1 MCKGHHVVT
10 GAFGYSG
17 AAIASRLLEAGH
29 RVVTLTNHPRPS
41 HPLWGKVEVQPLR
54 FDAPDQLRAALGGAA
69 AVYNTYWIRFDH
81 GDRTHARA
89 VENSEA
95 LFQAAAAAGVG
106 RFVHI
111 SITNPDAASPLPY
124 FSGKAR
130 LEASLRRSG
139 LSHAILRPTVL
150 FGGPDVLIN
159 NIAWLLRRVPV
170 FGIASDGA
178 YPIQPVHVEDL
189 ARLAVQ
195 AGRETE
201 DQVLDAV
208 GPEVF
213 TFRDLVLAVR
223 AAVGSRAPVLRM
235 PPWLVLLAARLLRP
249 VVKDVLITADEIQ
262 GLMAGLLRSDA
273 PATGELRFS
282 RWLEDNGRTLGRRYA
297 SELARHY

>member
-1 MCKGHHVVT
+1 M
-10 GAFGYSG
+10 
-17 AAIASRLLEAGH
+17 
-29 RVVTLTNHPRPS
+29 
-41 HPLWGKVEVQPLR
+41 
-54 FDAPDQLRAALGGAA
+54 
-69 AVYNTYWIRFDH
+69 
-81 GDRTHARA
+81 
-89 VENSEA
+89 
-95 LFQAAAAAGVG
+95 G